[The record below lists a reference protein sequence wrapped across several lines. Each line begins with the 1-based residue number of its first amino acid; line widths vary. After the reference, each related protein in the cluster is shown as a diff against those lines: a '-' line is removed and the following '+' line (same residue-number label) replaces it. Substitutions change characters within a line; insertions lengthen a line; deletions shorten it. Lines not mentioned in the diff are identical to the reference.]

1 MISTSFKF
9 IVLSVLSKYMLA
21 PLSSRF
27 FEDVFE
33 HRIRELISMEKIEF
47 EVEREN
53 LLARQLQLL
62 YRMF

>member
-1 MISTSFKF
+1 
-9 IVLSVLSKYMLA
+9 MLA